1 MNITKPIILHNQTPA
16 QKNEKRMAINRR
28 TGKPFP
34 VTSKNVKDWQAGAYT
49 EAVAWRIKNMPEPVG
64 EKLFATYMFFVKDA
78 RRRDIDNMIAS
89 CNDVLVKAGIL
100 HDDSWQWLGLS
111 GADAVI
117 DSDNPRVE
125 IHLDI

>member
-1 MNITKPIILHNQTPA
+1 MNITKPIILTSQTPS
-16 QKNEKRMAINRR
+16 QKNEKRIAINKR

-34 VTSKNVKDWQAGAYT
+34 MTDPKTKAWQEGALLEASVWQA
-49 EAVAWRIKNMPEPVG
+49 KNMPEPVG
-64 EKLFATYMFFVKDA
+64 EKIFATYMFFVKDA
-78 RRRDIDNMIAS
+78 RRRDLDNMIAS

-117 DSDNPRVE
+117 DSENPRVE